1 MSFPSA
7 KEDCIYENMSVTQMG
22 TDELNIKVRKMMLSY
37 RKEGYPEHYGSIDG
51 RVMVR
56 NHKDSELCRIMEE
69 WWEEVKG
76 SFIFI
81 DNVFNY
87 IAWKNKFPFSICNLF
102 VYENPYFKV
111 SDIDLDTHEEL

>member
-1 MSFPSA
+1 M
-7 KEDCIYENMSVTQMG
+7 
-22 TDELNIKVRKMMLSY
+22 
-37 RKEGYPEHYGSIDG
+37 
-51 RVMVR
+51 
-56 NHKDSELCRIMEE
+56 
-69 WWEEVKG
+69 KG